1 MTAPAPTAA
10 ASRGLT
16 IRPARADDVAACAA
30 IWRISIND
38 YTAHLGQPEIPM
50 ELGPITRLYTHLQ
63 VSDGERFI
71 VAETRGE
78 RPEIVAFTA
87 ATVRDRLWY
96 LSMLFVMPDYQGSGL
111 GRELLERILPSDD
124 DVVRAV
130 AGRFPR
136 IDVAVPFAGA
146 ARSSL
151 LDGYLTLTSDGA
163 AEPPRSWAAP
173 TVVPAH
179 AEGWGH
185 FTERINE
192 IVAAFTRHGLSDRL
206 RVIAPGDTA
215 AV

>member
-1 MTAPAPTAA
+1 MPAQHSPDGTTDITGEVTGFVPCFVPSGAGIPT
-10 ASRGLT
+10 
-16 IRPARADDVAACAA
+16 
-30 IWRISIND
+30 ISI
-38 YTAHLGQPEIPM
+38 
-50 ELGPITRLYTHLQ
+50 
-63 VSDGERFI
+63 
-71 VAETRGE
+71 
-78 RPEIVAFTA
+78 
-87 ATVRDRLWY
+87 
-96 LSMLFVMPDYQGSGL
+96 SGDNASL
-111 GRELLERILPSDD
+111 